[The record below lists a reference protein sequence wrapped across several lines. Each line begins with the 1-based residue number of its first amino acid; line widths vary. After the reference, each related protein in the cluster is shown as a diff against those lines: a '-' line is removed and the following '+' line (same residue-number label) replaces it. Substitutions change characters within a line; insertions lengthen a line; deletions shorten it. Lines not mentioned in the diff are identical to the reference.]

1 MRLLREGRE
10 ETATTSATG
19 SGAAA
24 AASTTRAA
32 RTAHASLLDK
42 NSLEFLALRALLS
55 KSSLEILT
63 LLSKGSL
70 EILALLLGGENARGG
85 ALHCL
90 EQHIF
95 IAFHRG
101 KFLGIVEVTSHT
113 ECGSEL
119 LVGNGEIR
127 LPAK

>member
-1 MRLLREGRE
+1 MWLREGRE
-10 ETATTSATG
+10 EAATTSAG
-19 SGAAA
+19 FGA

-32 RTAHASLLDK
+32 RTAHASLLDE
-42 NSLEFLALRALLS
+42 NSLEFLALRALLG
-55 KSSLEILT
+55 KSSLEF
-63 LLSKGSL
+63 
-70 EILALLLGGENARGG
+70 LALLGENARG

-90 EQHIF
+90 KQHIF

-113 ECGSEL
+113 ECGSKL
-119 LVGNGEIR
+119 SVRNGEIR